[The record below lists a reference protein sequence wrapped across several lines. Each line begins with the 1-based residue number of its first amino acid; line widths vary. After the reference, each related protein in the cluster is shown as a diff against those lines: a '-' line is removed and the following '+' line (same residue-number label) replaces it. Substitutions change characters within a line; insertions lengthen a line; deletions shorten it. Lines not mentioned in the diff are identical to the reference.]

1 LVSRNDR
8 VVQFLGA
15 PDERGFRDR
24 RFGGKEEDRG
34 QPPSSDYG
42 EPRRT
47 EDSEGEA
54 HD

>member
-8 VVQFLGA
+8 VVEFLGA
-15 PDERGFRDR
+15 PDELGFCDR
-24 RFGGKEEDRG
+24 RFGGTEEDRR

>member
-8 VVQFLGA
+8 VVEFLSA
-15 PDERGFRDR
+15 PDELGFRDR
-24 RFGGKEEDRG
+24 RFGGTKEDRG
-34 QPPSSDYG
+34 QK
-42 EPRRT
+42 T